1 MINDYLDQDEERA
14 VMNDRDYVVKGY
26 KPERFF
32 RFFEDISQIPRGSG
46 NEKAISDHLVAFAEE
61 RGLEVYR
68 DEENNV
74 LIKMPATKGYE
85 DRGAVVL
92 QGHVDM
98 VCEKNNGVEH
108 DFLRDPIKLRLDG
121 EYLKA
126 CGTTLGA
133 DNGVAVALMLALLDG
148 ELEEH
153 PAYECLFTTNEE
165 VGLTGAY
172 AFDYSKLS
180 GRSLINMDSEQE
192 NCAVVGCAG
201 GIRTDING
209 YVGRFDI
216 PEGYSLIS
224 VEIKGLM
231 GGHSGENIN
240 SGRANANKL
249 MGRVLAE
256 AAKLSDI
263 RIVEMSGGSK
273 ENAIPRECSARLA
286 VSDKDAVLAKI
297 DAISS
302 EISSELCDDDRM
314 FELVATELESSEDS
328 KAMGKNAS
336 RALIS
341 FINVI
346 PNGVLEMSKDIKG
359 LVEFSRNLGV
369 VKVEDGK
376 LRMVLSSRSALESQL
391 DESVTQIDCLKE
403 MLDVCAMGE
412 IIASTDHYSRYP
424 GWRFAKNSPLCDS
437 FIRSYEKLFGVKA
450 EVKII
455 HAGLECGIISSRV
468 PDMDII
474 SIGPNM
480 KDIHSPDET
489 LDLRSCERFFATVR
503 EIILGLK

>member
-1 MINDYLDQDEERA
+1 
-14 VMNDRDYVVKGY
+14 MNDHSYVIKGY

-46 NEKAISDHLVAFAEE
+46 NEKEISDYLVRFAEE
-61 RGLEVYR
+61 RGLEFYR

-74 LIKMPATKGYE
+74 LIKMPATANYA
-85 DRGAVVL
+85 DRSAIVL

-98 VCEKNNGVEH
+98 VCEKNSDVEH
-108 DFLRDPIKLRLDG
+108 DFLKDPIRLRVDG
-121 EYLKA
+121 EYLKTY
-126 CGTTLGA
+126 GTTMGA

-148 ELEEH
+148 ELDEH

-192 NCAVVGCAG
+192 DCVVVGCAG

-216 PEGYSLIS
+216 PEGYSLLS

-249 MGRVLAE
+249 MGRMLAE
-256 AAKLSDI
+256 VAKVSDV
-263 RIVEMSGGSK
+263 RIAQLSGGSK
-273 ENAIPRECSARLA
+273 ENAIPRECAARLA
-286 VSDKDAVLAKI
+286 VSDKEKAIARIK
-297 DAISS
+297 AISS
-302 EISSELCDDDRM
+302 EISSELCDDDKA
-314 FELVATELESSEDS
+314 FETIVTELTDTDGQRT
-328 KAMGKNAS
+328 MGKNAS
-336 RALIS
+336 RALIN

-391 DESVTQIDCLKE
+391 DASVTQIDCLKE

-424 GWRFAKNSPLCDS
+424 GWRFAKNSPLCDC
-437 FIRSYEKLFGVKA
+437 FTRAYEKLFGKKT

-489 LDLRSCERFFATVR
+489 LDLRSCERFFATVK
-503 EIILGLK
+503 EIILDLK

>member
-1 MINDYLDQDEERA
+1 
-14 VMNDRDYVVKGY
+14 MNDHSYVIKGY

-46 NEKAISDHLVAFAEE
+46 NEKAISDYLVRFAEE
-61 RGLEVYR
+61 RGLEFYR

-74 LIKMPATKGYE
+74 LIKMPATENYA
-85 DRGAVVL
+85 DRGAIVL

-98 VCEKNNGVEH
+98 VCEKNSDVEH
-108 DFLRDPIKLRLDG
+108 DFLKDPIRLCVDG
-121 EYLKA
+121 EYLKTY
-126 CGTTLGA
+126 GTTMGA

-148 ELEEH
+148 ELDEH

-192 NCAVVGCAG
+192 DCVVVGCAG

-216 PEGYSLIS
+216 PEGYSLLS

-249 MGRVLAE
+249 MGRMLAE
-256 AAKLSDI
+256 VAKISDI
-263 RIVEMSGGSK
+263 RIAQLSGGSK
-273 ENAIPRECSARLA
+273 ENAIPRECSAKLA
-286 VSDKDAVLAKI
+286 VSDKEKAIARIK
-297 DAISS
+297 AISS
-302 EISSELCDDDRM
+302 EIRSELCDDDKA
-314 FELVATELESSEDS
+314 FETIVTELTDTDGQMT
-328 KAMGKNAS
+328 MGKNAS
-336 RALIS
+336 RALIN

-391 DESVTQIDCLKE
+391 DASVTQIDCLKE
-403 MLDVCAMGE
+403 MLDMCAMGE

-424 GWRFAKNSPLCDS
+424 GWRFAKNSPLCDC
-437 FIRSYEKLFGVKA
+437 FTGAYEKLFGKKT

-489 LDLRSCERFFATVR
+489 LDLRSCERFFATVK
-503 EIILGLK
+503 EIILDLK

>member
-1 MINDYLDQDEERA
+1 
-14 VMNDRDYVVKGY
+14 MNNHSYVIKGY

-46 NEKAISDHLVAFAEE
+46 NEKAISDYLVRFAEE
-61 RGLEVYR
+61 RGLECYR

-74 LIKMPATKGYE
+74 LIKMPATSNYA

-98 VCEKNNGVEH
+98 VCEKNNDVEH
-108 DFLRDPIKLRLDG
+108 DFLKDPIRLRVDG
-121 EYLKA
+121 EYLKTY
-126 CGTTLGA
+126 GTTMGA
-133 DNGVAVALMLALLDG
+133 DNGIAVALMLALLDG

-180 GRSLINMDSEQE
+180 GKSLINMDSEQE
-192 NCAVVGCAG
+192 DCVVVGCAG

-216 PEGYSLIS
+216 PKGYSLLS

-249 MGRVLAE
+249 MGRMLAE
-256 AAKLSDI
+256 VSNVSDV
-263 RIVEMSGGSK
+263 RIAQLNGGSK
-273 ENAIPRECSARLA
+273 ENAIPRECSAKLA
-286 VSDKDAVLAKI
+286 VSDKEKAIARIK
-297 DAISS
+297 AISS
-302 EISSELCDDDRM
+302 EIKNELCDDDKS
-314 FELVATELESSEDS
+314 FETVVTELTDTDDL
-328 KAMGKNAS
+328 KTMGKNAS
-336 RALIS
+336 RALIN

-376 LRMVLSSRSALESQL
+376 LRMVLSSRSAIESQL
-391 DESVTQIDCLKE
+391 DASVTQINCLKE

-424 GWRFAKNSPLCDS
+424 GWRFAKNSQLCDC
-437 FIRSYEKLFGVKA
+437 FTRAYEKLFGKKT

-489 LDLRSCERFFATVR
+489 LDLRSCERFFATVK
-503 EIILGLK
+503 EIILNLK